1 MFENLGPMLANAMAA
16 FNQGGAL
23 QTGGQLPAQAAL
35 ATKGLPAQDG
45 SILGMT
51 PANFAALFGQ
61 AGAAI
66 GGPNSWQGRLGGVAS
81 QIGKGSLIAQA
92 AEIQDIKNREF
103 LKSLIAGGMRGGGM
117 VNPLDN
123 TPEGFYGRAL
133 GGLGNLSDQE
143 KEITIKTKPTMQTQT
158 F

>member
-1 MFENLGPMLANAMAA
+1 MFEQLAAL
-16 FNQGGAL
+16 FGQGGAL

-35 ATKGLPAQDG
+35 ADKGLPAQAG

-81 QIGKGSLIAQA
+81 QMGKGSLISQA

-103 LKSLIAGGMRGGGM
+103 LKSLIAGGGSRGM